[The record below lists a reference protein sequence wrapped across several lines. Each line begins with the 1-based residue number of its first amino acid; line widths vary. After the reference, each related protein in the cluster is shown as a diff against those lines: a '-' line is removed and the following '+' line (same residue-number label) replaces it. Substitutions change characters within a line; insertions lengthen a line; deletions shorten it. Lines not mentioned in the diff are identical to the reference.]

1 MKRNEISL
9 GQETEFVGLLTE
21 TQKDSLVGKLF
32 APDSYYNPI
41 QNGNVPPNWVISIEE
56 IDQTTNEEFMWVKD
70 LPLIPWVA
78 PTPINPF
85 DHATN

>member
-1 MKRNEISL
+1 MKRNEIPQ
-9 GQETEFVGLLTE
+9 GQEAEFVGLLTE
-21 TQKDSLVGKLF
+21 TQKDSLVGQLF
-32 APDSYYNPI
+32 APDSNE
-41 QNGNVPPNWVISIEE
+41 PPNWVISIEE

-85 DHATN
+85 EDATN